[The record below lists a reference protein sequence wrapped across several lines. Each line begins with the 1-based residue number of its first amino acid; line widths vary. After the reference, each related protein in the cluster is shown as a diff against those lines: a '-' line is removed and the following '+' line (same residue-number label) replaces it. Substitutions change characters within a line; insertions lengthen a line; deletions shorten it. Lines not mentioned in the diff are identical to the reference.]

1 MKLEIRDLTFSYD
14 GKRNILD
21 GISTSFESGEFTV
34 VLGRNGAGKT
44 TLFKNLLGLLKPQKG
59 EVLCDGLSFSDM
71 SVREKARKIAYIPQ
85 ESNPA
90 FSYSVLTSVLMGTT
104 SMISSLSS
112 PKEKEIR
119 KAYEALEKFHIADL
133 AGRKTNTLSGGERQ
147 LVLCA
152 RAVAQEAGIL
162 LFDEPTSNLDW
173 ANQIKTLGNIRA
185 LTRDGYTAIVSTHNL
200 EQALNFATR
209 LILIKDGKLC
219 YDASP
224 AELASSSLLSSFY
237 DIDIS
242 VEEYKGHYICIPK
255 ESE

>member
-1 MKLEIRDLTFSYD
+1 MKLEIKDLTFSYD
-14 GKRNILD
+14 RKKNVLD

-59 EVLCDGLSFSDM
+59 EVICDGIPFSGM

-119 KAYEALEKFHIADL
+119 KAYEALEKFHIADI

-173 ANQIKTLGNIRA
+173 ANQIKTLENIRA

-200 EQALNFATR
+200 EQALNFASR
-209 LILIKDGKLC
+209 IILIKDGKLC

-224 AELASSSLLSSFY
+224 AELASSCLLSSFY

-242 VEEYKGHYICIPK
+242 VEEYNGHYICIPR

>member
-14 GKRNILD
+14 RKRNVLD

-34 VLGRNGAGKT
+34 ILGRNGAGKT

-59 EVLCDGLSFSDM
+59 EVLCDGIPFSGM
-71 SVREKARKIAYIPQ
+71 NTREKARKIAYIPQ

-133 AGRKTNTLSGGERQ
+133 AGRKT
-147 LVLCA
+147 LCPGCSPGS
-152 RAVAQEAGIL
+152 RH
-162 LFDEPTSNLDW
+162 P
-173 ANQIKTLGNIRA
+173 A
-185 LTRDGYTAIVSTHNL
+185 LRRTDFKS
-200 EQALNFATR
+200 
-209 LILIKDGKLC
+209 
-219 YDASP
+219 
-224 AELASSSLLSSFY
+224 
-237 DIDIS
+237 
-242 VEEYKGHYICIPK
+242 
-255 ESE
+255 